1 MTAELFRNDSYL
13 KSCNSKI
20 IKIEDDGII
29 LDQTIFYPEA
39 GGQPGDKGKI
49 IIGNEQIDVLDTRYV
64 NNEIIHVL
72 ENISN
77 LSLDDEIECKI
88 DWERRFNIMQVHTT
102 LHLLCSLISAPVTGG
117 QINENKGRLDFDLE
131 SKPNK
136 EEILEGLNNLIKQNY
151 KVSISSISETELDE
165 KPDLVR
171 TMAVQP
177 PRGKGE
183 IRMIDIGRIKQLN

>member
-1 MTAELFRNDSYL
+1 MTTELFRNDSYL

-20 IKIEDDGII
+20 IKIDDDGIK

-49 IIGNEQIDVLDTRYV
+49 IIRNEEIDVIDTRYV
-64 NNEIIHVL
+64 NNEIIHVV

-77 LSLDDEIECKI
+77 LNLDDEIECKI
-88 DWERRFNIMQVHTT
+88 DWERRFNIMQVHTS

-151 KVSISSISETELDE
+151 EVRISSISETELDE
-165 KPDLVR
+165 NL
-171 TMAVQP
+171 
-177 PRGKGE
+177 
-183 IRMIDIGRIKQLN
+183 I

>member
-1 MTAELFRNDSYL
+1 MKNDYELFRNDSYL

-20 IKIEDDGII
+20 IKIDDDGIK

-49 IIGNEQIDVLDTRYV
+49 IIRNEEIDVIDTRYV
-64 NNEIIHVL
+64 NNEIIHVV

-77 LSLDDEIECKI
+77 LNLDDEIECKI
-88 DWERRFNIMQVHTT
+88 DWERRFNIMQVHTS

-131 SKPNK
+131 SKPTK
-136 EEILEGLNNLIKQNY
+136 KRY
-151 KVSISSISETELDE
+151 W
-165 KPDLVR
+165 
-171 TMAVQP
+171 
-177 PRGKGE
+177 KG
-183 IRMIDIGRIKQLN
+183 